1 MSPFSHSSVSSPA
14 TLSSNRSA
22 AGTTSS
28 VSSETIMYSSSI
40 PTASKSRY
48 GLLRGVLRDSG
59 LLCGIDAHLE
69 HFHDP
74 VVKLVAEHRVLDA
87 VVEVRIVVDLDQHGA
102 SVHLLDV
109 DAVEPVADRV
119 RGSER
124 EIDDLARC
132 LLHGQGLRIA
142 LLRPFR
148 AVMIDLP
155 MAAGHEVAAREE
167 RLSVEDADAPIE
179 LRGQERLHD
188 DEIAAR
194 KELLKPGRELV
205 ARRRPEHPFGERA
218 VRLLQHA
225 RQTELGDDLVGL
237 GAVDDERRRHRKV
250 EPLRELE
257 KVDLVAAADDRLR
270 IVDHDEAFGARPA
283 RETIGVM
290 VHARRL
296 ADEERVEFREPPVVV
311 SGQELHAEAVRSR
324 RALET
329 LERLAIRRRRA
340 LVVVHEDREVVL
352 VLLAPAGAPRGPSSA
367 EMLDDDVVQEL
378 AMRFRQIADRYRR
391 EARE

>member
-1 MSPFSHSSVSSPA
+1 MIRVPCGQSRTSAGSIHGCIAVGSNTSDSRSSARDAIRTLSWNASARPESVARGPLHLSSTTCSASSLFHAMSPFSHSSVSSPA

-22 AGTTSS
+22 AGTASS

-148 AVMIDLP
+148 AVM
-155 MAAGHEVAAREE
+155 
-167 RLSVEDADAPIE
+167 
-179 LRGQERLHD
+179 
-188 DEIAAR
+188 
-194 KELLKPGRELV
+194 
-205 ARRRPEHPFGERA
+205 
-218 VRLLQHA
+218 
-225 RQTELGDDLVGL
+225 
-237 GAVDDERRRHRKV
+237 
-250 EPLRELE
+250 
-257 KVDLVAAADDRLR
+257 
-270 IVDHDEAFGARPA
+270 
-283 RETIGVM
+283 
-290 VHARRL
+290 
-296 ADEERVEFREPPVVV
+296 
-311 SGQELHAEAVRSR
+311 
-324 RALET
+324 
-329 LERLAIRRRRA
+329 
-340 LVVVHEDREVVL
+340 
-352 VLLAPAGAPRGPSSA
+352 
-367 EMLDDDVVQEL
+367 
-378 AMRFRQIADRYRR
+378 
-391 EARE
+391 